1 MHIDLTAGTVT
12 YLSHGFK
19 QDKIIS
25 IENVT
30 ASSGDDVI
38 IGTSGA
44 NIIKAGDGRNVVEGG
59 GGNDTIYRRWSMADW
74 ERWRS
79 RVSFGWSWQR
89 HHLFEGST
97 I

>member
-44 NIIKAGDGRNVVEGG
+44 NIIKAGYGRNVVEGG
-59 GGNDTIYRRWSMADW
+59 GGNDTIFGGSMADEAW
-74 ERWRS
+74 PEGMVENS
-79 RVSFGWSWQR
+79 VGWSWK
-89 HHLFEGST
+89 
-97 I
+97 